1 MIRITLAVLLTLY
14 VFPYS
19 LFFYDYPFQI
29 FQIYLVCL
37 FFTLGLAYA
46 NLQSRSLYYIN
57 YSDRFTVKPELFYL
71 FFFIFLIAKATV
83 ILDFSSSLIAG
94 EFAQYAYNKAIDRY
108 ENFEEVSQRS
118 LLDRIGAIIFLMSGS
133 LCASIHKKK
142 FLAHCLLFFMILI
155 SSVEL
160 ARTGVLFVFTTYFI
174 EFIIRN
180 NKSLQQTSNLRL
192 FKIGI
197 QILFGLLLIYLFSAY
212 FRISSSSNDVMGII
226 LSKLLVYTIAMYEAV
241 LIWMSNNIESYFS
254 SYGTQTF
261 AGVYKILGLSFEQ
274 GFYTSIDTRF
284 GATNIYTNMRGF
296 FSDFGIIG
304 TSLIFFIFGYLIS
317 WYSKNDMSFF
327 SYLIVRLFLLM
338 FLFMIY
344 SPMIFFNTFI
354 AFILSGILIA
364 GLKIT
369 YKKS

>member
-1 MIRITLAVLLTLY
+1 MIRIIVAVLLTLY

-46 NLQSRSLYYIN
+46 NFQSRSLYYIN
-57 YSDRFTVKPELFYL
+57 YSDRFTIKPELFYL
-71 FFFIFLIAKATV
+71 FFFVFLIAKASV
-83 ILDFSSSLIAG
+83 ILDASSSLISG

-108 ENFEEVSQRS
+108 ENLEEAGQTP
-118 LLDRIGAIIFLMSGS
+118 LERIGAIIFLMSGS

-142 FLAHCLLFFMILI
+142 FLAHCFLFFMILV

-160 ARTGVLFVFTTYFI
+160 ARTGVLFVFATYFI

-180 NKSLQQTSNLRL
+180 NKSLQLSSNLRL

-197 QILFGLLLIYLFSAY
+197 QILFALLLIYLFSAY

-226 LSKLLVYTIAMYEAV
+226 LLKLLVYTFGMYEAV
-241 LIWMSNNIESYFS
+241 LMWMSSNIESYFS
-254 SYGTQTF
+254 SYGTKTF
-261 AGVYKILGLSFEQ
+261 AGIYKILGLSFEQ
-274 GFYTSIDTRF
+274 GFYTPIDTRF
-284 GATNIYTNMRGF
+284 GTTNIYTNMRGF

-304 TSLIFFIFGYLIS
+304 TSLIFFIFGYVLS

-338 FLFMIY
+338 LVFMIY
-344 SPMIFFNTFI
+344 SPMIFFNTFV

-369 YKKS
+369 YKK